1 MFQPYICEGSDRRG
15 GSGADLN
22 HVSSPVRTPWERHRL
37 LQLQPAI
44 QNRPT
49 NTQNVGQHPQRSTKL
64 SHVATEIPT
73 GKCLKCVVFRVF
85 FTHLPA
91 GANFS
96 RYQKFLMWVYPDFFW
111 LAYYVIFFTY
121 LRFFEE
127 KWWKTSQN
135 TVGQYF
141 FNSNWYPPHAFRLVR
156 PTYWLLLSRW
166 ACGKAQ

>member
-1 MFQPYICEGSDRRG
+1 MSRNWSKQGEKVCKTTAVQCYRYGLRLLLFLALRAKRLPPEKSYSALLLTAADRCKNSFLFCVFQPYICEGSDRRG

-73 GKCLKCVVFRVF
+73 GKCLKYVCNSGLVFSPICQQ
-85 FTHLPA
+85 LPTFQ
-91 GANFS
+91 GTKS
-96 RYQKFLMWVYPDFFW
+96 
-111 LAYYVIFFTY
+111 
-121 LRFFEE
+121 
-127 KWWKTSQN
+127 S
-135 TVGQYF
+135 
-141 FNSNWYPPHAFRLVR
+141 
-156 PTYWLLLSRW
+156 
-166 ACGKAQ
+166 